1 MARRR
6 APRTLTLSL
15 TLPLTPTPTPTLSL
29 SLTLTRHADGPH
41 MPGGDPSFVAPLHAV
56 NVFVP
61 LVDLTPA
68 NGPTE
73 FTPGS
78 HFDFDVE
85 AASCTLT

>member
-1 MARRR
+1 
-6 APRTLTLSL
+6 
-15 TLPLTPTPTPTLSL
+15 
-29 SLTLTRHADGPH
+29 
-41 MPGGDPSFVAPLHAV
+41 MPGGDASFVAPLHAV

-85 AASCTLT
+85 EASRSPNPNPNLNPHPNPNLNPHPNPNLNRNPQPYP

>member
-1 MARRR
+1 M
-6 APRTLTLSL
+6 
-15 TLPLTPTPTPTLSL
+15 
-29 SLTLTRHADGPH
+29 
-41 MPGGDPSFVAPLHAV
+41 APLHAV

-85 AASCTLT
+85 AASRSPNPNPNLNLT

>member
-1 MARRR
+1 
-6 APRTLTLSL
+6 
-15 TLPLTPTPTPTLSL
+15 
-29 SLTLTRHADGPH
+29 
-41 MPGGDPSFVAPLHAV
+41 MPGGDASFVAPLHAV

-61 LVDLTPA
+61 LVDLTSA

-85 AASCTLT
+85 ATSRTPTMRAGHALIFDYPYPYPSPYPYP